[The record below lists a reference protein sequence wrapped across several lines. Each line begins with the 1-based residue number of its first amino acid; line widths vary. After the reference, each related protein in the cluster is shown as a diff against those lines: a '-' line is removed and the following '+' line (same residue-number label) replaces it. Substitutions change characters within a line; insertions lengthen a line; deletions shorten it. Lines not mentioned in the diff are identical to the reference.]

1 MTKTLTKN
9 LIAGLLATCASV
21 AMALPVSFTVT
32 GATLVGAAGYGVDSS
47 ENGGT
52 LLDVRFDTT
61 GFTPRNFSL
70 ATVGAFSTFQVGTVN
85 FMEPRTNGGVVANEQ
100 DQLGVTASLS
110 FFMPF
115 GANTPQG
122 ITATGVAVAGSVSD
136 AAIDYTLTW
145 APLTNIAFGN
155 GGLFD
160 ISLNTLTFANN
171 DEGAKVLNATVTLR
185 KDVTAPPPVG
195 AVPEPGS
202 LALVALALG
211 MTGLVSR
218 RRRKAT

>member
-32 GATLVGAAGYGVDSS
+32 NATLVGGVGYGVDSN

-52 LLDVRFDTT
+52 LLNVRFNTS
-61 GFTPRNFSL
+61 GFTSQSFSL
-70 ATVGAFSTFQVGTVN
+70 TSVGEFSTFQVGTVE
-85 FMEPRTNGGVVANEQ
+85 FLEPNRNSGILEAETNDLDVI
-100 DQLGVTASLS
+100 ASLT
-110 FFMPF
+110 FFLPF
-115 GANTPQG
+115 GANTQQT
-122 ITATGVAVAGSVSD
+122 INTTGVAVAGSVSD

-145 APLTNIAFGN
+145 EPLTNIAFGN

-160 ISLNTLTFANN
+160 ISLNTLTFADNN
-171 DEGAKVLNATVTLR
+171 EGAKVLNATVTLR
-185 KDVTAPPPVG
+185 QDVTAPPPVG